1 MIVWLNTNSAPITN
15 ISLNS
20 SEKVINVFVAEVGD
34 IYFGYTLNSTSGIQK
49 LTSNLTNSV
58 SVMETDSRCYDV
70 FINKD
75 NYIYCSI
82 DDHHK
87 VVRKSL
93 NDTLNST
100 RTIAGT
106 GNAGSTSYML
116 HTPNGIFVD
125 TNIDLYVADY
135 ENNRIQLFH
144 KEQPNAITVAG
155 SGSLNV
161 TITLYCPIHV
171 VLDMEKYLFIVDQFN
186 HRIIGSN
193 EDGFHC
199 IVGCTGSSGSSANTL
214 YRPSSMAFD
223 SFGNIYVVDQSNN
236 RIQKFL
242 RLNNT
247 LSKYL

>member
-20 SEKVINVFVAEVGD
+20 SEKVINVFVTEVGD

-70 FINKD
+70 FIDKD

-82 DDHHK
+82 YGHHK

-116 HTPNGIFVD
+116 HAPNGIFVD

-155 SGSLNV
+155 SGSLNI
-161 TITLYCPIHV
+161 TIMLNHPTEI
-171 VLDMEKYLFIVDQFN
+171 VLDGNGYLFIVDYRN
-186 HRIIGSN
+186 NRIVRNGPNGFYCLFGCNGCGSA
-193 EDGFHC
+193 
-199 IVGCTGSSGSSANTL
+199 ANL
-214 YRPSSMAFD
+214 LRIPRSMAFD
-223 SFGNIYVVDQSNN
+223 SFGNIYVVDDANH
-236 RIQKFL
+236 RIQKFHL
-242 RLNNT
+242 ISNSCSKLN
-247 LSKYL
+247 